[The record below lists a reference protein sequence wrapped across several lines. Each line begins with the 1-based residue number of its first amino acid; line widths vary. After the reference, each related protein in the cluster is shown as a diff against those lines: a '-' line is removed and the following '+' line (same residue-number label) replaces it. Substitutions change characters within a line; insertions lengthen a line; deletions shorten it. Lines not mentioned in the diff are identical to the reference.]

1 MPEAAIATVI
11 SQVIAAVM
19 CLIYSVRKI
28 PQFQEAFQH
37 LKPDFTVMRQIIR
50 IGVPSGFQYSLLY
63 ISSLFLQAIVN
74 GFGETAV
81 GAYTT
86 TQIEMLAVQIPN
98 AIATAMLTYVG
109 QNIGAGKSE
118 RIGKGLKVAL
128 LMCAVSSLVMIAIIG
143 IFDKYIM
150 RIFVSSSDIISMA
163 ATGMLIESFFLIAYS
178 GTRVTLYTLNGAGD
192 SSFSVING
200 IIEITARILFGFTL
214 TAIPFI
220 GVWGIW
226 LTTGFTWIVTSAT
239 ALLRYKSGVW
249 KKKGIV

>member
-1 MPEAAIATVI
+1 MAGSLAVALYYTPFSILQAFGDSKTPLIFQIICSVLNIVLDILFVIPPLNWGVAGAAIATVI
-11 SQVIAAVM
+11 SQVIAAVI
-19 CLIYSVRKI
+19 CLINSVKKV

-50 IGVPSGFQYSLLY
+50 IGIPSGFQYSLLY

-74 GFGETAV
+74 GFGEIAV
-81 GAYTT
+81 GAYTAT

-98 AIATAMLTYVG
+98 AIATAMP
-109 QNIGAGKSE
+109 
-118 RIGKGLKVAL
+118 
-128 LMCAVSSLVMIAIIG
+128 
-143 IFDKYIM
+143 
-150 RIFVSSSDIISMA
+150 MA

-192 SSFSVING
+192 SSFSVVNG

-214 TAIPFI
+214 TSVPFI

-239 ALLRYKSGVW
+239 ALLQYKSGMW
-249 KKKGIV
+249 KKKGIVG